1 MVQGFDCLGTNRNP
15 PCRTMECRSGQHLV
29 TLAISNLV
37 GVVNLDVAKVHTGDL
52 VKPTSMEVVSN
63 SDAQMDDRHVFGID
77 TTSPQKQIP
86 NFEAMIRDIDEAINT
101 KPDFLNSKVHN
112 LDSSLAM
119 IGKDLHF
126 RNNEGIIEDLGS
138 HT

>member
-1 MVQGFDCLGTNRNP
+1 
-15 PCRTMECRSGQHLV
+15 MECRSSQHSI
-29 TLAISNLV
+29 TLAVSNLA
-37 GVVNLDVAKVHTGDL
+37 GVVNSDAAEAHTGDPM
-52 VKPTSMEVVSN
+52 KPMSMEVVSN
-63 SDAQMDDRHVFGID
+63 DGAQMDDEHVLGTD

-86 NFEAMIRDIDEAINT
+86 NFKVMIRDIDEAINT

-126 RNNEGIIEDLGS
+126 GNNGGITEDLGS

>member
-1 MVQGFDCLGTNRNP
+1 M
-15 PCRTMECRSGQHLV
+15 
-29 TLAISNLV
+29 
-37 GVVNLDVAKVHTGDL
+37 
-52 VKPTSMEVVSN
+52 KPTSMEVVSN
-63 SDAQMDDRHVFGID
+63 SNAQMDDRHVLGID
-77 TTSPQKQIP
+77 TTSSQKQIP

-101 KPDFLNSKVHN
+101 EPDFLNSKVHN

-126 RNNEGIIEDLGS
+126 RNNGGITEDLGS

>member
-15 PCRTMECRSGQHLV
+15 PHRTTECRLGQHSI

-37 GVVNLDVAKVHTGDL
+37 RVVNLDVAKAHTRDL
-52 VKPTSMEVVSN
+52 MKPTSMEVVSN
-63 SDAQMDDRHVFGID
+63 GDAQMDDRHMLGID

-101 KPDFLNSKVHN
+101 EPDFLNSKVHN

-126 RNNEGIIEDLGS
+126 RNNGGITEDLGS